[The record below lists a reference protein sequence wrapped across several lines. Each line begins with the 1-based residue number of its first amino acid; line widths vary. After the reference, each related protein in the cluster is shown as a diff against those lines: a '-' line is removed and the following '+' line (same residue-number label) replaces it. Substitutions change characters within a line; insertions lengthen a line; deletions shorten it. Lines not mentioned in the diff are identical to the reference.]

1 MTFSV
6 NYNGVE
12 LSELVSGFTAIDRGF
27 GSVWNNTLSNQVAR
41 YGQSFVKNTLSA
53 KKITITIRK
62 SGIPS
67 DWIALR
73 KELAKVLDVNEPA
86 PLIFGDEPN
95 KVWYAVADGTQA
107 LSEDISNLVATGTL
121 TFIVP
126 EGHAYSTYTNVLN
139 SDNSGGVDGSITPN
153 DDGSV
158 DITINNQGTLPTWI
172 DLKLTNNHDNGYF
185 GIAGVNGSL
194 ELGNREEVDGVTIK
208 HSDILYDSKTD
219 PKFSKFVSAAG
230 QPHPEWAGAGTNG
243 TIGYQEYNYKS
254 SNGQQKTMKGVKLI
268 NPGSQTGFRG
278 GMAELVLPPDSNGDS
293 GAVNFYAWFRLFTW
307 TTALGQTGVMQIL
320 FTDKND
326 KFVAGYGTLKDDK
339 TGNTGTVGFWIGGDK
354 KGQWKH
360 IPYVAN
366 NGEQTGLKDNN
377 TMLNDNRGQL
387 DFAKQ
392 GATLGFYWKGGHQTI
407 VVPELEDV
415 AIHKVKFF
423 FGNWSTNPRGTMT
436 HMVIRDFWCRE
447 DFVNTWND
455 LPNRY
460 KNGSVVEIDMASGNV
475 SKDGI
480 SAITEVVNGTEPF
493 SIPPGISQIKII
505 QSSWNNTPPDV
516 EISWKERIL

>member
-1 MTFSV
+1 MSKVIKVTYGDNILSDLFESV
-6 NYNGVE
+6 TNIKRDIG
-12 LSELVSGFTAIDRGF
+12 SG
-27 GSVWNNTLSNQVAR
+27 WNNNTQAKNEGVDVITSSRGPRNISFDYLIKGTFFSEINANKQKLASYINSEDTL
-41 YGQSFVKNTLSA
+41 GLTF
-53 KKITITIRK
+53 
-62 SGIPS
+62 
-67 DWIALR
+67 
-73 KELAKVLDVNEPA
+73 E
-86 PLIFGDEPN
+86 DEPN
-95 KVWYAVADGTQA
+95 KVWYALPDGEQSFSTENK
-107 LSEDISNLVATGTL
+107 SGTL
-121 TFIVP
+121 TFIAP

-139 SDNSGGVDGSITPN
+139 SDNSGGVNGSITTN
-153 DDGSV
+153 NDGSV
-158 DITINNQGTLPTWI
+158 DITINNRGTLPTWI

-194 ELGNREEVDGVTIK
+194 ELGNQEEVDGVTIK
-208 HSDILYDSKTD
+208 HSDVLYDSKTD
-219 PKFSKFVSAAG
+219 PTFSQFVSAAG
-230 QPHPEWAGAGTNG
+230 QPHPEWTGAGTNG
-243 TIGYQEYNYKS
+243 KIGYQEYNYKS

-354 KGQWKH
+354 KRQWKH

-436 HMVIRDFWCRE
+436 HMVIRDFWCRK

>member
-1 MTFSV
+1 MAFSV
-6 NYNGVE
+6 NFNGVE
-12 LSELVSGFTAIDRGF
+12 LSGMVDGFTAITRNI
-27 GSVWNNTLSNQVAR
+27 GSSWNNSTRNRLRIGADFINSSIGSKSITVKFIANVKKDRFVTTRNDIA
-41 YGQSFVKNTLSA
+41 SFLNVT
-53 KKITITIRK
+53 
-62 SGIPS
+62 
-67 DWIALR
+67 
-73 KELAKVLDVNEPA
+73 EPA
-86 PLIFGDEPN
+86 PLIFGDDPN
-95 KVWYAVADGTQA
+95 KVWYAVPDGTPTLDESSFYQA
-107 LSEDISNLVATGTL
+107 IGSI
-121 TFIVP
+121 TFLVP

-139 SDNSGGVDGSITPN
+139 SDNSGGVNGSITTN
-153 DDGSV
+153 NDGSV

-185 GIAGVNGSL
+185 AVVGLKGAL

-208 HSDILYDSKTD
+208 HSDVLYDSKTD

-230 QPHPEWAGAGTNG
+230 QPHPEWASAGTNG
-243 TIGYQEYNYKS
+243 KIGYQEYNYKS
-254 SNGQQKTMKGVKLI
+254 SNGQHKTMKGVKLI
-268 NPGSQTGFRG
+268 DPGSQTGFRG
-278 GMAELVLPPDSNGDS
+278 GMSELVLPPDSNGDS

-307 TTALGQTGVMQIL
+307 TNALGQTGVMQIL

-366 NGEQTGLKDNN
+366 NGEQTRLKNNN
-377 TMLNDNRGQL
+377 TMLNDNRGAL
-387 DFAKQ
+387 DFFKQ
-392 GATLGFYWKGGHQTI
+392 GATLGFYWKGGHQRI
-407 VVPELEDV
+407 VVPELKDV

-436 HMVIRDFWCRE
+436 HMVIRDFWCRK

-475 SKDGI
+475 FKDGI

>member
-1 MTFSV
+1 MSKVIKVTYGDNS
-6 NYNGVE
+6 
-12 LSELVSGFTAIDRGF
+12 LSELFESVTNIKRDIGSGWT
-27 GSVWNNTLSNQVAR
+27 NNTQAKKEGVDVITSSRGPRNI
-41 YGQSFVKNTLSA
+41 SFDYMIKGTFFDEINANKQRLASYINSENTL
-53 KKITITIRK
+53 
-62 SGIPS
+62 G
-67 DWIALR
+67 LVF
-73 KELAKVLDVNEPA
+73 E
-86 PLIFGDEPN
+86 DEPN
-95 KVWYAVADGTQA
+95 KVWYALPDGEQSFSTENK
-107 LSEDISNLVATGTL
+107 SGTL

-126 EGHAYSTYTNVLN
+126 EGYAYSTYTNVLN

-185 GIAGVNGSL
+185 AVIGLKGAL
-194 ELGNREEVDGVTIK
+194 ELGNREEADGVTIQ
-208 HSDILYDSKTD
+208 HSDVLYDSKTD

-254 SNGQQKTMKGVKLI
+254 SNGQQKTMNGVKLI
-268 NPGSQTGFRG
+268 DPGSQTGFRG
-278 GMAELVLPPDSNGDS
+278 GMTELVLPPDSNGDS

-307 TTALGQTGVMQIL
+307 TTVLGQTGVMQIL
-320 FTDKND
+320 FTDEND
-326 KFVAGYGTLKDDK
+326 NFVAGYGTLKDDK
-339 TGNTGTVGFWIGGDK
+339 TGNIGTVGFWIGGPN
-354 KGQWKH
+354 KGEWKH

-436 HMVIRDFWCRE
+436 HMVIRDFWCRK

>member
-1 MTFSV
+1 
-6 NYNGVE
+6 
-12 LSELVSGFTAIDRGF
+12 
-27 GSVWNNTLSNQVAR
+27 
-41 YGQSFVKNTLSA
+41 
-53 KKITITIRK
+53 
-62 SGIPS
+62 
-67 DWIALR
+67 
-73 KELAKVLDVNEPA
+73 
-86 PLIFGDEPN
+86 
-95 KVWYAVADGTQA
+95 
-107 LSEDISNLVATGTL
+107 
-121 TFIVP
+121 
-126 EGHAYSTYTNVLN
+126 
-139 SDNSGGVDGSITPN
+139 
-153 DDGSV
+153 
-158 DITINNQGTLPTWI
+158 
-172 DLKLTNNHDNGYF
+172 
-185 GIAGVNGSL
+185 
-194 ELGNREEVDGVTIK
+194 
-208 HSDILYDSKTD
+208 
-219 PKFSKFVSAAG
+219 
-230 QPHPEWAGAGTNG
+230 
-243 TIGYQEYNYKS
+243 S

-268 NPGSQTGFRG
+268 DPGSQTGFRG
-278 GMAELVLPPDSNGDS
+278 GMTELVLPPDSNGDS

-307 TTALGQTGVMQIL
+307 TTVLGQTGVMQIL
-320 FTDKND
+320 FTDEND
-326 KFVAGYGTLKDDK
+326 EFVAGYGTLKDDK
-339 TGNTGTVGFWIGGDK
+339 TGNIGTVGFWIGGDK

-407 VVPELEDV
+407 VVPELENV

-436 HMVIRDFWCRE
+436 HMVIRDFWCRK

-460 KNGSVVEIDMASGNV
+460 KNGSVVEIDMSSGNV

-516 EISWKERIL
+516 EISWKERTL

>member
-1 MTFSV
+1 MSKVIKVTYGDNILSDLFESV
-6 NYNGVE
+6 TNIKRDIG
-12 LSELVSGFTAIDRGF
+12 SGWT
-27 GSVWNNTLSNQVAR
+27 NNTQ
-41 YGQSFVKNTLSA
+41 A
-53 KKITITIRK
+53 KKE
-62 SGIPS
+62 GV
-67 DWIALR
+67 DVIASSRGPRNISFDYMIKGTFFDEININKQKLSSYINS
-73 KELAKVLDVNEPA
+73 EDTLGLVFE
-86 PLIFGDEPN
+86 DEPN
-95 KVWYAVADGTQA
+95 KVWYALPDGEQSFSTENK
-107 LSEDISNLVATGTL
+107 SGTL

-153 DDGSV
+153 ADGSV

-194 ELGNREEVDGVTIK
+194 ELGNREEVDGVTIR
-208 HSDILYDSKTD
+208 HSDVLYDSKTD

-307 TTALGQTGVMQIL
+307 TTTLGQTGVMQIL
-320 FTDKND
+320 FTDNND

-339 TGNTGTVGFWIGGDK
+339 TGNIGTVGFWIGGDK
-354 KGQWKH
+354 KRQWKH

-436 HMVIRDFWCRE
+436 HMVIRDFWCRK

>member
-1 MTFSV
+1 MSKVIKVTYGDNILSDLFESV
-6 NYNGVE
+6 TNIKRDIG
-12 LSELVSGFTAIDRGF
+12 SG
-27 GSVWNNTLSNQVAR
+27 WNN
-41 YGQSFVKNTLSA
+41 NTQA
-53 KKITITIRK
+53 KKEGVDVITSSRGPRNISFDYLIKGTFFSEINANK
-62 SGIPS
+62 Q
-67 DWIALR
+67 
-73 KELAKVLDVNEPA
+73 KLASYINSEDTLGLVFE
-86 PLIFGDEPN
+86 DEPN
-95 KVWYAVADGTQA
+95 KVWYALPDGEQSFSTENK
-107 LSEDISNLVATGTL
+107 SGTL

-139 SDNSGGVDGSITPN
+139 SDNSGGINGSITPN

-185 GIAGVNGSL
+185 AVIGLKGAL
-194 ELGNREEVDGVTIK
+194 ELGNREEVDGVTIQ
-208 HSDILYDSKTD
+208 HSDVLYDSKTD

-230 QPHPEWAGAGTNG
+230 QPHPEWTGAGTNG

-268 NPGSQTGFRG
+268 DPGSQTGFRG
-278 GMAELVLPPDSNGDS
+278 GMTELVLPPDSNGDS

-307 TTALGQTGVMQIL
+307 TTILGQTGVMQIL
-320 FTDKND
+320 FTDEND
-326 KFVAGYGTLKDDK
+326 EFVAGYGTLKDDK
-339 TGNTGTVGFWIGGDK
+339 TGNIGTVGFWIGGDK

-407 VVPELEDV
+407 VVPELENV

-423 FGNWSTNPRGTMT
+423 FGNWSTNPRGTLT
-436 HMVIRDFWCRE
+436 HMVIRDFWCRK

-516 EISWKERIL
+516 QITWQERIL

>member
-1 MTFSV
+1 MRKVIKVTYGDKILSDLFESV
-6 NYNGVE
+6 TNIKRDIG
-12 LSELVSGFTAIDRGF
+12 SG
-27 GSVWNNTLSNQVAR
+27 WNN
-41 YGQSFVKNTLSA
+41 NTQA
-53 KKITITIRK
+53 KKEGVDVISSSRGLRNISFDYIIKGTFFDEININKQKLSSYINSEIRL
-62 SGIPS
+62 G
-67 DWIALR
+67 
-73 KELAKVLDVNEPA
+73 
-86 PLIFGDEPN
+86 LIFEDEPN
-95 KVWYAVADGTQA
+95 KVWYALPDGEQSFSTENK
-107 LSEDISNLVATGTL
+107 SGTL

-153 DDGSV
+153 ADGSV

-208 HSDILYDSKTD
+208 HSDVLYDSKTD

-307 TTALGQTGVMQIL
+307 TTSLGQTGVMQIL
-320 FTDKND
+320 FTDEND
-326 KFVAGYGTLKDDK
+326 EFVAGYGTLKDDK
-339 TGNTGTVGFWIGGDK
+339 TGNTGTVGFWIGGPN

-377 TMLNDNRGQL
+377 TMLNDNRGAL
-387 DFAKQ
+387 DFFKQ
-392 GATLGFYWKGGHQTI
+392 GSTLGFYWKGGHQRI
-407 VVPELEDV
+407 VVPELKDV

-436 HMVIRDFWCRE
+436 HMVIRDFWCRK

-460 KNGSVVEIDMASGNV
+460 KNGSVVEIDMSSGNV

>member
-1 MTFSV
+1 M
-6 NYNGVE
+6 
-12 LSELVSGFTAIDRGF
+12 
-27 GSVWNNTLSNQVAR
+27 
-41 YGQSFVKNTLSA
+41 
-53 KKITITIRK
+53 
-62 SGIPS
+62 
-67 DWIALR
+67 
-73 KELAKVLDVNEPA
+73 
-86 PLIFGDEPN
+86 
-95 KVWYAVADGTQA
+95 
-107 LSEDISNLVATGTL
+107 
-121 TFIVP
+121 
-126 EGHAYSTYTNVLN
+126 
-139 SDNSGGVDGSITPN
+139 
-153 DDGSV
+153 
-158 DITINNQGTLPTWI
+158 NNQGTLPTWI

-194 ELGNREEVDGVTIK
+194 ELGNREEVDGVTIR
-208 HSDILYDSKTD
+208 HSDVLYDSKTD

-354 KGQWKH
+354 KRQWKH

-436 HMVIRDFWCRE
+436 HMVIRDFWCRK

>member
-1 MTFSV
+1 MSKVIKVTYGDNILSDLFESV
-6 NYNGVE
+6 TNIKRDIG
-12 LSELVSGFTAIDRGF
+12 SGWT
-27 GSVWNNTLSNQVAR
+27 NNTQ
-41 YGQSFVKNTLSA
+41 A
-53 KKITITIRK
+53 KKEGVDVIASSRGPRNISFDYMIKGTFFDEININKQKLSSYINSEITL
-62 SGIPS
+62 G
-67 DWIALR
+67 
-73 KELAKVLDVNEPA
+73 
-86 PLIFGDEPN
+86 LIFEDEPN
-95 KVWYAVADGTQA
+95 KVWYALPDGEQSFSTENK
-107 LSEDISNLVATGTL
+107 SGTL

-139 SDNSGGVDGSITPN
+139 SDNSGGVKGSITPN
-153 DDGSV
+153 ADGSV
-158 DITINNQGTLPTWI
+158 DVTINNQGTLPTWI

-194 ELGNREEVDGVTIK
+194 ELGNREEVDGVTIQ
-208 HSDILYDSKTD
+208 HSDVLYDSKTD

-230 QPHPEWAGAGTNG
+230 QPHPEWTGAGTNG

-268 NPGSQTGFRG
+268 DPGSQTGFRG
-278 GMAELVLPPDSNGDS
+278 GMTELVLPPDSNGDS

-307 TTALGQTGVMQIL
+307 TTVLGQTGVMQIL
-320 FTDKND
+320 FTDEND
-326 KFVAGYGTLKDDK
+326 EFVAGYGTLKDDK
-339 TGNTGTVGFWIGGDK
+339 TGNIGTVGFWIGGPN
-354 KGQWKH
+354 KGEWKN

-377 TMLNDNRGQL
+377 TMLNDNRGAL
-387 DFAKQ
+387 DFFKQ

-436 HMVIRDFWCRE
+436 HMVIRDFWCRK

-460 KNGSVVEIDMASGNV
+460 KNGSVVDIDMSSGDV

>member
-1 MTFSV
+1 MSKVIKVTYGDNILSDLFESV
-6 NYNGVE
+6 TNIKRDIG
-12 LSELVSGFTAIDRGF
+12 SGWT
-27 GSVWNNTLSNQVAR
+27 NNTQ
-41 YGQSFVKNTLSA
+41 A
-53 KKITITIRK
+53 KKE
-62 SGIPS
+62 GV
-67 DWIALR
+67 DVIASSRGPRNISFDYLI
-73 KELAKVLDVNEPA
+73 KGTFFSEINANKQKLASYINSEDTLGLVFE
-86 PLIFGDEPN
+86 DEPN
-95 KVWYAVADGTQA
+95 KVWYALPDGEQSFSTENK
-107 LSEDISNLVATGTL
+107 SGTL

-126 EGHAYSTYTNVLN
+126 EGHAYSIYTNVLN

-153 DDGSV
+153 ADGSV

-194 ELGNREEVDGVTIK
+194 ELGNREEVDGVTIR
-208 HSDILYDSKTD
+208 HSDVLYDSKTD

-377 TMLNDNRGQL
+377 TMLNDNRGAL
-387 DFAKQ
+387 DFFKQ
-392 GATLGFYWKGGHQTI
+392 GSTLGFYWKGGHQTI

-436 HMVIRDFWCRE
+436 HMVIRDFWCRK

-516 EISWKERIL
+516 EISWKERTL

>member
-107 LSEDISNLVATGTL
+107 LSEDISNLVASGTL

-139 SDNSGGVDGSITPN
+139 SDNSGGVNGSITPN
-153 DDGSV
+153 ADGSV

-230 QPHPEWAGAGTNG
+230 QPHPEWTGAGTNG

-307 TTALGQTGVMQIL
+307 TTVLGQTGVMQIL
-320 FTDKND
+320 FTD
-326 KFVAGYGTLKDDK
+326 
-339 TGNTGTVGFWIGGDK
+339 I
-354 KGQWKH
+354 
-360 IPYVAN
+360 
-366 NGEQTGLKDNN
+366 
-377 TMLNDNRGQL
+377 
-387 DFAKQ
+387 
-392 GATLGFYWKGGHQTI
+392 
-407 VVPELEDV
+407 VPELKDV

-436 HMVIRDFWCRE
+436 HMVIRDFWCRK

-455 LPNRY
+455 LPNLY

-516 EISWKERIL
+516 EISWQERIL

>member
-1 MTFSV
+1 MAFSV
-6 NYNGVE
+6 NFNGVE
-12 LSELVSGFTAIDRGF
+12 LSGMVDGFTAITRNI
-27 GSVWNNTLSNQVAR
+27 GSSWNNSTRNRLRIGADFINSSIGSKSITVNFIANVKKDRFVTTRNNIA
-41 YGQSFVKNTLSA
+41 SFLNVT
-53 KKITITIRK
+53 
-62 SGIPS
+62 
-67 DWIALR
+67 
-73 KELAKVLDVNEPA
+73 EPA
-86 PLIFGDEPN
+86 PLIFGDDPN
-95 KVWYAVADGTQA
+95 KVWYAVPDGTPTLDESSFYQA
-107 LSEDISNLVATGTL
+107 IGSI
-121 TFIVP
+121 TFLVP

-139 SDNSGGVDGSITPN
+139 SDNSGGVDGSITTN
-153 DDGSV
+153 NDGSV

-194 ELGNREEVDGVTIK
+194 ELGNREEVDGVTIR
-208 HSDILYDSKTD
+208 HSDVLYDSKTD

-230 QPHPEWAGAGTNG
+230 QPHPEWTGAGTNG

-339 TGNTGTVGFWIGGDK
+339 TGNIGTVGFWIGGDK
-354 KGQWKH
+354 KRQWKH

-436 HMVIRDFWCRE
+436 HMVIRDFWCRK

>member
-1 MTFSV
+1 MSKVIKVTYGDKILSDLFESV
-6 NYNGVE
+6 TNIKRDIG
-12 LSELVSGFTAIDRGF
+12 SG
-27 GSVWNNTLSNQVAR
+27 WNN
-41 YGQSFVKNTLSA
+41 NTQA
-53 KKITITIRK
+53 KKEGVDVITSSRGPRNISFDYLIKGTFFSEINANK
-62 SGIPS
+62 Q
-67 DWIALR
+67 
-73 KELAKVLDVNEPA
+73 KLASYINSEDTLGLVFE
-86 PLIFGDEPN
+86 DEPN
-95 KVWYAVADGTQA
+95 KVWYALPDGEQSFSTENK
-107 LSEDISNLVATGTL
+107 SGTL

-153 DDGSV
+153 ADGSV

-194 ELGNREEVDGVTIK
+194 ELGNREEVDGVTIQ
-208 HSDILYDSKTD
+208 HSDVLYDSKTD

-230 QPHPEWAGAGTNG
+230 QPHPEWTGAGTNG

-278 GMAELVLPPDSNGDS
+278 GMTELVLPPDSNGDS

-377 TMLNDNRGQL
+377 TMLNDNRGAF
-387 DFAKQ
+387 DFFKQ
-392 GATLGFYWKGGHQTI
+392 GSTLGFYWKGGHQTI

-415 AIHKVKFF
+415 AIHKIKFF

-436 HMVIRDFWCRE
+436 HMVIRDFWCRK

-460 KNGSVVEIDMASGNV
+460 KNGSVVEIDMSSGDV

>member
-1 MTFSV
+1 MSKVIKVTYGDNILSDLFESV
-6 NYNGVE
+6 TNIKRDIG
-12 LSELVSGFTAIDRGF
+12 SGWT
-27 GSVWNNTLSNQVAR
+27 NNTQ
-41 YGQSFVKNTLSA
+41 A
-53 KKITITIRK
+53 KKE
-62 SGIPS
+62 GV
-67 DWIALR
+67 DVIASSRGPRNISFDYLI
-73 KELAKVLDVNEPA
+73 KGTFFSEINANKQKLASYINSEDTLGLVFE
-86 PLIFGDEPN
+86 DEPN
-95 KVWYAVADGTQA
+95 KVWYALPDGEQSFSTENK
-107 LSEDISNLVATGTL
+107 SGTL

-153 DDGSV
+153 ADGSV

-194 ELGNREEVDGVTIK
+194 ELGNREEVDGVTIR
-208 HSDILYDSKTD
+208 HSDVLYDSKTD

-377 TMLNDNRGQL
+377 TMLNDNRGAL
-387 DFAKQ
+387 DFFKQ
-392 GATLGFYWKGGHQTI
+392 GSTLGFYWKGGHQTI

-436 HMVIRDFWCRE
+436 HMVIRDFWCRK

>member
-1 MTFSV
+1 MSKVIKVTYGDNILSDLFESV
-6 NYNGVE
+6 TNIKRDIG
-12 LSELVSGFTAIDRGF
+12 SG
-27 GSVWNNTLSNQVAR
+27 WNN
-41 YGQSFVKNTLSA
+41 NTQA
-53 KKITITIRK
+53 KKEGVDVITSSRGPRNISFDYLIKGTFFSEINANK
-62 SGIPS
+62 Q
-67 DWIALR
+67 
-73 KELAKVLDVNEPA
+73 KLASYINSEDTLGLTFE
-86 PLIFGDEPN
+86 DEPN
-95 KVWYAVADGTQA
+95 KVWYALPDGEQSFSTENK
-107 LSEDISNLVATGTL
+107 SGTL
-121 TFIVP
+121 TFIAP

-139 SDNSGGVDGSITPN
+139 SDNSGGVNGSITTN
-153 DDGSV
+153 NDGSV
-158 DITINNQGTLPTWI
+158 DITINNRGTLPTWI

-208 HSDILYDSKTD
+208 HSDVLYDSKTD

-268 NPGSQTGFRG
+268 DPGSQTGFRG

-354 KGQWKH
+354 KRQWKH

-392 GATLGFYWKGGHQTI
+392 GATLGFYWKGGHQTL

-436 HMVIRDFWCRE
+436 HMVIRDFWCRK

>member
-1 MTFSV
+1 MSKVIKVTYGDNILSDLFESV
-6 NYNGVE
+6 TNIKRDIG
-12 LSELVSGFTAIDRGF
+12 SGWT
-27 GSVWNNTLSNQVAR
+27 NNTQAKKEGVDVITSSRGPRNI
-41 YGQSFVKNTLSA
+41 SFDYLIKGTFFDEINANKQRLASYINSENTL
-53 KKITITIRK
+53 
-62 SGIPS
+62 G
-67 DWIALR
+67 LVF
-73 KELAKVLDVNEPA
+73 E
-86 PLIFGDEPN
+86 DEPN
-95 KVWYAVADGTQA
+95 KVWYALPDGEQSFSTENK
-107 LSEDISNLVATGTL
+107 SGTL

-153 DDGSV
+153 ADGSV

-194 ELGNREEVDGVTIK
+194 ELGNREEVDGVTIQ
-208 HSDILYDSKTD
+208 HSDVLYDSKTD
-219 PKFSKFVSAAG
+219 STFSQFVSAAG
-230 QPHPEWAGAGTNG
+230 QPHPEWSGAGTNG

-268 NPGSQTGFRG
+268 DPGSQTGFRG
-278 GMAELVLPPDSNGDS
+278 GMTELVLPPDSNGDS

-307 TTALGQTGVMQIL
+307 TTVLGQTGVMQIL
-320 FTDKND
+320 FTDEND
-326 KFVAGYGTLKDDK
+326 EFVAGYGTLKDDK
-339 TGNTGTVGFWIGGDK
+339 TGNIGTVGFWIGGPN
-354 KGQWKH
+354 KGEWKN

-377 TMLNDNRGQL
+377 TMLNDNRGAL
-387 DFAKQ
+387 DFFKQ
-392 GATLGFYWKGGHQTI
+392 GSTLGFYWKGGHQTI

-436 HMVIRDFWCRE
+436 HMVIRDFWCRK

>member
-1 MTFSV
+1 MSKVIKVTYGDNILSDLFESV
-6 NYNGVE
+6 TNIKRDIG
-12 LSELVSGFTAIDRGF
+12 SG
-27 GSVWNNTLSNQVAR
+27 WNN
-41 YGQSFVKNTLSA
+41 NTQA
-53 KKITITIRK
+53 KKEGVDVITSSRGPRNISFDYLIKGTFFSEINANK
-62 SGIPS
+62 Q
-67 DWIALR
+67 
-73 KELAKVLDVNEPA
+73 KLASYINSEDTLGLTFE
-86 PLIFGDEPN
+86 DEPN
-95 KVWYAVADGTQA
+95 KVWYALPDGEQSFSTENK
-107 LSEDISNLVATGTL
+107 SGTL
-121 TFIVP
+121 TFIAP

-139 SDNSGGVDGSITPN
+139 SDNSGGVNGSITTN
-153 DDGSV
+153 NDGSV
-158 DITINNQGTLPTWI
+158 DITINNRGTLPTWI

-194 ELGNREEVDGVTIK
+194 ELGNQEEVDGVTIK
-208 HSDILYDSKTD
+208 HSDVLYDSKTD

-354 KGQWKH
+354 KRQWKH

-392 GATLGFYWKGGHQTI
+392 GATLGFYWKGGHQTL

-436 HMVIRDFWCRE
+436 HMVIRDFWCRK

>member
-1 MTFSV
+1 MIKGTFFDEINANKQRLASYI
-6 NYNGVE
+6 N
-12 LSELVSGFTAIDRGF
+12 SE
-27 GSVWNNTLSNQVAR
+27 NTLGLV
-41 YGQSFVKNTLSA
+41 F
-53 KKITITIRK
+53 
-62 SGIPS
+62 
-67 DWIALR
+67 
-73 KELAKVLDVNEPA
+73 E
-86 PLIFGDEPN
+86 DEPN
-95 KVWYAVADGTQA
+95 KVWYALPDGEQSFSTENK
-107 LSEDISNLVATGTL
+107 SGTL

-153 DDGSV
+153 ADGSV

-185 GIAGVNGSL
+185 AVIGLEGAL
-194 ELGNREEVDGVTIK
+194 ELGNREEVDGVTIQ
-208 HSDILYDSKTD
+208 HSDVLYDSKTD

-268 NPGSQTGFRG
+268 DPGSQTGFRG
-278 GMAELVLPPDSNGDS
+278 GMTELVLPPDSNGDS

-307 TTALGQTGVMQIL
+307 TTVLGQTGVMQIL
-320 FTDKND
+320 FTDEND
-326 KFVAGYGTLKDDK
+326 EFVAGYGTLKDDK
-339 TGNTGTVGFWIGGDK
+339 TGNIGTVGFWIGGDK

-436 HMVIRDFWCRE
+436 HMVIRDFWCRK

-460 KNGSVVEIDMASGNV
+460 KNGSVVEIDMSSGDV

>member
-1 MTFSV
+1 MSKVIKVT
-6 NYNGVE
+6 YG
-12 LSELVSGFTAIDRGF
+12 D
-27 GSVWNNTLSNQVAR
+27 NTLSDLFESVTNIKR
-41 YGQSFVKNTLSA
+41 DIGSGWTNNTQA
-53 KKITITIRK
+53 KKEGVDVIVSSRGPRNISFDYIIKGTFFDEININKQKLSSYINSEITL
-62 SGIPS
+62 G
-67 DWIALR
+67 
-73 KELAKVLDVNEPA
+73 
-86 PLIFGDEPN
+86 LIFEDEPN
-95 KVWYAVADGTQA
+95 KVWYALPDGEQSFSTENK
-107 LSEDISNLVATGTL
+107 SGTL

-139 SDNSGGVDGSITPN
+139 SDNSGGVKGSITHN

-194 ELGNREEVDGVTIK
+194 ELGNREEADGETIQ
-208 HSDILYDSKTD
+208 HSDILYDSKND
-219 PKFSKFVSAAG
+219 PKFDKFVSAAG
-230 QPHPEWAGAGTNG
+230 QPHPEWTGAGTNG

-254 SNGQQKTMKGVKLI
+254 SNGQQRKMTGVKLI
-268 NPGSQTGFRG
+268 DPGPQTGFRG
-278 GMAELVLPPDSNGDS
+278 GMTELVLPPDSNGDF

-307 TTALGQTGVMQIL
+307 TTVLGQTGVMQIL
-320 FTDKND
+320 FTDEND
-326 KFVAGYGTLKDDK
+326 EFVAGYGTLKDDK
-339 TGNTGTVGFWIGGDK
+339 TGNIGTVGFWIGGPN
-354 KGQWKH
+354 KGEWKN

-377 TMLNDNRGQL
+377 TMLNDNRGAL
-387 DFAKQ
+387 DFFKQ

-423 FGNWSTNPRGTMT
+423 FGNWSPNISPKGTMT
-436 HMVIRDFWCRE
+436 HMVIREFWCRK

-460 KNGSVVEIDMASGNV
+460 KNGSVVEIDMSSGDV

-505 QSSWNNTPPDV
+505 QSSWNNIPPDV

>member
-1 MTFSV
+1 MAFTVKYDGNFLTDHMRIIDVHRNLGAGITSTTEENVFSGTDFVRSRRDKSTIEVEFRTFD
-6 NYNGVE
+6 NIT
-12 LSELVSGFTAIDRGF
+12 TARR
-27 GSVWNNTLSNQVAR
+27 L
-41 YGQSFVKNTLSA
+41 
-53 KKITITIRK
+53 
-62 SGIPS
+62 
-67 DWIALR
+67 
-73 KELAKVLDVNEPA
+73 LAKLTSSSIPA
-86 PLIFGDEPN
+86 ELIFSDEPN
-95 KVWYAVADGTQA
+95 LYYQA
-107 LSEDISNLVATGTL
+107 IRQGEITLTESKSKLFATGTI
-121 TFIVP
+121 TFLIPAGEAESVD
-126 EGHAYSTYTNVLN
+126 TKVLN
-139 SDNSGGVDGSITPN
+139 ESNSGGEFGTITHNADGSTKIQ
-153 DDGSV
+153 
-158 DITINNQGTLPTWI
+158 INNQGTLPTWV
-172 DLKLTNNHDNGYF
+172 KLNLTSKHDNGYF
-185 GIAGVNGSL
+185 GIVGVKGAM
-194 ELGNREEVDGVTIK
+194 EFGKREEADGVTIQ
-208 HSDILYDSKTD
+208 HSDVLYDSKTD

-230 QPHPEWAGAGTNG
+230 KPHPEWTGAGTNG

-268 NPGSQTGFRG
+268 DPGSQTGFRG
-278 GMAELVLPPDSNGDS
+278 GMTELVLPPDSNGDS

-320 FTDKND
+320 FTDEND
-326 KFVAGYGTLKDDK
+326 EFVAGYGTLKDDK
-339 TGNTGTVGFWIGGDK
+339 TGNIGTVGFWIGGPN

-407 VVPELEDV
+407 VVPELKDV

-436 HMVIRDFWCRE
+436 HMVIRDFWCRK

-460 KNGSVVEIDMASGNV
+460 KNGSTLEIDMERGQIT
-475 SKDGI
+475 KDGI
-480 SAITEVVNGTEPF
+480 LANNELVTGSEFF
-493 SIPPGISQIKII
+493 SIPPGVSEIDIY
-505 QSSWNNTPPDV
+505 QSSWNTTSPDV
-516 EISWKERIL
+516 SIEWKERYL

>member
-1 MTFSV
+1 MSKVIKVTYGDKILSDLFESV
-6 NYNGVE
+6 TNIKRDIG
-12 LSELVSGFTAIDRGF
+12 SG
-27 GSVWNNTLSNQVAR
+27 WNN
-41 YGQSFVKNTLSA
+41 NTQA
-53 KKITITIRK
+53 KKEGVDVITSSRGPRNISFDYLIKGTFFSEINANK
-62 SGIPS
+62 Q
-67 DWIALR
+67 
-73 KELAKVLDVNEPA
+73 KLASYINSEDTLGLVFE
-86 PLIFGDEPN
+86 DEPN
-95 KVWYAVADGTQA
+95 KVWYALPDGEQSFSTENK
-107 LSEDISNLVATGTL
+107 SGTL

-126 EGHAYSTYTNVLN
+126 EGHAYSTYTNVLI

-153 DDGSV
+153 ADGSV

-194 ELGNREEVDGVTIK
+194 ELGNREEVDGVTIQ
-208 HSDILYDSKTD
+208 HSDVLYDSKTD

-230 QPHPEWAGAGTNG
+230 QPHPEWTGAGTNG

-278 GMAELVLPPDSNGDS
+278 GMTELVLPPDSNGDS

-377 TMLNDNRGQL
+377 TMLNDNRGAF
-387 DFAKQ
+387 DFFKQ
-392 GATLGFYWKGGHQTI
+392 GSTLGFYWKGGHQTI

-415 AIHKVKFF
+415 AIHKIKFF

-436 HMVIRDFWCRE
+436 HMVIRDFWCRK

-460 KNGSVVEIDMASGNV
+460 KNGSVVEIDMSSGDV

>member
-1 MTFSV
+1 MNKVIKVTYGDNILSDLFESV
-6 NYNGVE
+6 TNIKRDIG
-12 LSELVSGFTAIDRGF
+12 SG
-27 GSVWNNTLSNQVAR
+27 WNN
-41 YGQSFVKNTLSA
+41 NTQA
-53 KKITITIRK
+53 KKEGVDVITSSRGPRNISFDYLIKGTFFSEINANK
-62 SGIPS
+62 Q
-67 DWIALR
+67 
-73 KELAKVLDVNEPA
+73 KLASYINSEDTLGLVFE
-86 PLIFGDEPN
+86 DEPN
-95 KVWYAVADGTQA
+95 KVWYALPDGEQSFSTENK
-107 LSEDISNLVATGTL
+107 SGTL
-121 TFIVP
+121 TFLVP

-153 DDGSV
+153 ADGSV

-194 ELGNREEVDGVTIK
+194 ELGNREEVDGVTIR
-208 HSDILYDSKTD
+208 HSDVLYDSKTD

-268 NPGSQTGFRG
+268 DPGSQTGFRG

-307 TTALGQTGVMQIL
+307 TTVLGQTGVMQIL
-320 FTDKND
+320 FTDEND
-326 KFVAGYGTLKDDK
+326 EFVAGYGTLKDDK
-339 TGNTGTVGFWIGGDK
+339 TGNIGTVGFWIGGPN

-377 TMLNDNRGQL
+377 TMLNDNRGAL
-387 DFAKQ
+387 DFFKQ

-436 HMVIRDFWCRE
+436 HMVIRDFWCRK

>member
-1 MTFSV
+1 MSKVIKVTYGDNILSDLFESV
-6 NYNGVE
+6 TNIKRDIG
-12 LSELVSGFTAIDRGF
+12 SG
-27 GSVWNNTLSNQVAR
+27 WNNNTQDKKEGVDVITSSRGPRNISFDYLIKGTFFSEINANKQKLASYINSEDTL
-41 YGQSFVKNTLSA
+41 GLTF
-53 KKITITIRK
+53 
-62 SGIPS
+62 
-67 DWIALR
+67 
-73 KELAKVLDVNEPA
+73 E
-86 PLIFGDEPN
+86 DEPN
-95 KVWYAVADGTQA
+95 KVWYALPDGEQSFSTENK
-107 LSEDISNLVATGTL
+107 SGTL
-121 TFIVP
+121 TFIAP

-139 SDNSGGVDGSITPN
+139 SDNSGGVNGSITTN
-153 DDGSV
+153 NDGSV

-194 ELGNREEVDGVTIK
+194 ELGNREEVDGVTIR
-208 HSDILYDSKTD
+208 HSDVLYDSKTD

-354 KGQWKH
+354 KRQWKH

-436 HMVIRDFWCRE
+436 HMVIRDFWCRK

>member
-1 MTFSV
+1 MSKVIKVTYGDNILSDLFESV
-6 NYNGVE
+6 TNIKRDIG
-12 LSELVSGFTAIDRGF
+12 SG
-27 GSVWNNTLSNQVAR
+27 WNN
-41 YGQSFVKNTLSA
+41 NTQA
-53 KKITITIRK
+53 KKEGVDVITSSRGPRNISFDYLIKGTFFSEINANKQR
-62 SGIPS
+62 
-67 DWIALR
+67 
-73 KELAKVLDVNEPA
+73 LASYINSEDTLGLVFE
-86 PLIFGDEPN
+86 DEPN
-95 KVWYAVADGTQA
+95 KVWYALPDGEQSFSTENK
-107 LSEDISNLVATGTL
+107 SGTL

-153 DDGSV
+153 ADGSV

-185 GIAGVNGSL
+185 AVIGLKGAL
-194 ELGNREEVDGVTIK
+194 ELGNREEVDGVTIQ
-208 HSDILYDSKTD
+208 HSDVLYDSKTD

-230 QPHPEWAGAGTNG
+230 RPHPEWTGAGTNG

-268 NPGSQTGFRG
+268 DPGSQTGFRG
-278 GMAELVLPPDSNGDS
+278 GMTELVLPPDSNGDS

-307 TTALGQTGVMQIL
+307 TTVLGQTGVMQIL
-320 FTDKND
+320 FTDEND
-326 KFVAGYGTLKDDK
+326 EFVAGYGTLKDDK
-339 TGNTGTVGFWIGGDK
+339 TGNIGTVGFWIGGPN
-354 KGQWKH
+354 KGEWKN

-436 HMVIRDFWCRE
+436 HMVIRDFWCRK

-505 QSSWNNTPPDV
+505 QSSWNNTPPNV

>member
-1 MTFSV
+1 MSKVIKVTYGD
-6 NYNGVE
+6 NI
-12 LSELVSGFTAIDRGF
+12 LSELFESVTNIKRDIGSGWT
-27 GSVWNNTLSNQVAR
+27 NNTQ
-41 YGQSFVKNTLSA
+41 A
-53 KKITITIRK
+53 KKE
-62 SGIPS
+62 GV
-67 DWIALR
+67 DVIASSRGPRNISFDYMIKGTFFDEININKQKLSSYINS
-73 KELAKVLDVNEPA
+73 EDTLGLVFE
-86 PLIFGDEPN
+86 DEPN
-95 KVWYAVADGTQA
+95 KVWYALPDGEQSFSTENK
-107 LSEDISNLVATGTL
+107 SGTL

-153 DDGSV
+153 ADGSV

-194 ELGNREEVDGVTIK
+194 ELGNREEVDGVTIQ
-208 HSDILYDSKTD
+208 HSDVLYDSKTD

-268 NPGSQTGFRG
+268 DPGSQTGFRG
-278 GMAELVLPPDSNGDS
+278 GMTELILPPDSNGDS

-307 TTALGQTGVMQIL
+307 TTVLGQTGVMQIL
-320 FTDKND
+320 FTDEND
-326 KFVAGYGTLKDDK
+326 EFVAGYGTLKDDK
-339 TGNTGTVGFWIGGDK
+339 TGNIGTVGFWIGGPN

-392 GATLGFYWKGGHQTI
+392 GSTLGFYWKGGHQTI
-407 VVPELEDV
+407 VVPELENV

-436 HMVIRDFWCRE
+436 HMVIRDFWCRK

-460 KNGSVVEIDMASGNV
+460 KNGSVVEIDMSSGNV

>member
-194 ELGNREEVDGVTIK
+194 ELLD
-208 HSDILYDSKTD
+208 
-219 PKFSKFVSAAG
+219 
-230 QPHPEWAGAGTNG
+230 
-243 TIGYQEYNYKS
+243 YKS
-254 SNGQQKTMKGVKLI
+254 
-268 NPGSQTGFRG
+268 P
-278 GMAELVLPPDSNGDS
+278 
-293 GAVNFYAWFRLFTW
+293 
-307 TTALGQTGVMQIL
+307 
-320 FTDKND
+320 
-326 KFVAGYGTLKDDK
+326 KDFEK
-339 TGNTGTVGFWIGGDK
+339 YN
-354 KGQWKH
+354 
-360 IPYVAN
+360 
-366 NGEQTGLKDNN
+366 
-377 TMLNDNRGQL
+377 
-387 DFAKQ
+387 
-392 GATLGFYWKGGHQTI
+392 
-407 VVPELEDV
+407 
-415 AIHKVKFF
+415 
-423 FGNWSTNPRGTMT
+423 S
-436 HMVIRDFWCRE
+436 
-447 DFVNTWND
+447 
-455 LPNRY
+455 
-460 KNGSVVEIDMASGNV
+460 
-475 SKDGI
+475 
-480 SAITEVVNGTEPF
+480 
-493 SIPPGISQIKII
+493 
-505 QSSWNNTPPDV
+505 
-516 EISWKERIL
+516 

>member
-1 MTFSV
+1 MSKVIKVTYGDNILSDLFESV
-6 NYNGVE
+6 TNIKRDIG
-12 LSELVSGFTAIDRGF
+12 SGWT
-27 GSVWNNTLSNQVAR
+27 NNTQ
-41 YGQSFVKNTLSA
+41 A
-53 KKITITIRK
+53 KKE
-62 SGIPS
+62 GV
-67 DWIALR
+67 DVIASSRGPRNISFDYLI
-73 KELAKVLDVNEPA
+73 KGTFFSEINANKQKLASYINSEDTLGLVFE
-86 PLIFGDEPN
+86 DEPN
-95 KVWYAVADGTQA
+95 KVWYALPDGEQSFSTENK
-107 LSEDISNLVATGTL
+107 SGTL

-153 DDGSV
+153 ADGSV

-194 ELGNREEVDGVTIK
+194 ELGNREEVDGVTIR
-208 HSDILYDSKTD
+208 HSDVLYDSKTD

-307 TTALGQTGVMQIL
+307 TTSLGQTGVMQIL
-320 FTDKND
+320 FTDEND
-326 KFVAGYGTLKDDK
+326 EFVAGYGTLKDDK

-377 TMLNDNRGQL
+377 TMLNDNRGAL
-387 DFAKQ
+387 DFFKQ
-392 GATLGFYWKGGHQTI
+392 GSTLGFYWKGGHQTI

-436 HMVIRDFWCRE
+436 HMVIRDFWCRK

-516 EISWKERIL
+516 EISWKERTL

>member
-1 MTFSV
+1 
-6 NYNGVE
+6 
-12 LSELVSGFTAIDRGF
+12 
-27 GSVWNNTLSNQVAR
+27 
-41 YGQSFVKNTLSA
+41 
-53 KKITITIRK
+53 
-62 SGIPS
+62 
-67 DWIALR
+67 
-73 KELAKVLDVNEPA
+73 
-86 PLIFGDEPN
+86 
-95 KVWYAVADGTQA
+95 
-107 LSEDISNLVATGTL
+107 
-121 TFIVP
+121 
-126 EGHAYSTYTNVLN
+126 
-139 SDNSGGVDGSITPN
+139 
-153 DDGSV
+153 
-158 DITINNQGTLPTWI
+158 
-172 DLKLTNNHDNGYF
+172 
-185 GIAGVNGSL
+185 
-194 ELGNREEVDGVTIK
+194 
-208 HSDILYDSKTD
+208 
-219 PKFSKFVSAAG
+219 
-230 QPHPEWAGAGTNG
+230 
-243 TIGYQEYNYKS
+243 
-254 SNGQQKTMKGVKLI
+254 MKGVKLI
-268 NPGSQTGFRG
+268 DPGSQTGFRG
-278 GMAELVLPPDSNGDS
+278 GMTELVLPPDSNGDY

-307 TTALGQTGVMQIL
+307 TTSLGQTGVMQIL

-377 TMLNDNRGQL
+377 TMLNDNRGAL
-387 DFAKQ
+387 DFFKQ
-392 GATLGFYWKGGHQTI
+392 GSTLGFYWKGGHQRI
-407 VVPELEDV
+407 VVPELKDV

-436 HMVIRDFWCRE
+436 HMVIRDFWCRK

-455 LPNRY
+455 LPNLY

-516 EISWKERIL
+516 EISWQERIL

>member
-1 MTFSV
+1 MSKVIKVTYGDNILSDLFESV
-6 NYNGVE
+6 TNIKRDIG
-12 LSELVSGFTAIDRGF
+12 SG
-27 GSVWNNTLSNQVAR
+27 WNN
-41 YGQSFVKNTLSA
+41 NTQA
-53 KKITITIRK
+53 KKEGVDVITSSRGPRNISFDYLIKGTFFSEINANK
-62 SGIPS
+62 Q
-67 DWIALR
+67 
-73 KELAKVLDVNEPA
+73 KLASYINSEDTLGLVFE
-86 PLIFGDEPN
+86 DEPN
-95 KVWYAVADGTQA
+95 KVWYALPDGEQSFSTENK
-107 LSEDISNLVATGTL
+107 SGTL

-126 EGHAYSTYTNVLN
+126 EGHAYSTYTNVLI

-153 DDGSV
+153 ADGSV

-194 ELGNREEVDGVTIK
+194 ELGNREEVDGVTIQ
-208 HSDILYDSKTD
+208 HSDVLYDSKTD

-230 QPHPEWAGAGTNG
+230 QPHPEWTGAGTNG

-278 GMAELVLPPDSNGDS
+278 GMTELVLPPDSNGDS

-377 TMLNDNRGQL
+377 TMLNDNRGAF
-387 DFAKQ
+387 DFFKQ
-392 GATLGFYWKGGHQTI
+392 GSTLGFYWKGGHQTI

-415 AIHKVKFF
+415 AIHKIKFF

-436 HMVIRDFWCRE
+436 HMVIRDFWCRK

-460 KNGSVVEIDMASGNV
+460 KNGSVVEIDMSSGDV